1 MFLLTCASGGL
12 GVRSLIANL
21 STENLLHNVQVIKQ
35 LANQSKII
43 AMVKANAYGH
53 GLRSIALRLQKEVDF
68 LGVAAID
75 EALQLRQA
83 GVTIPIV
90 LIEGVFEP
98 EELIVAARENFS
110 VVLHNELQLDWLRNL
125 SVNSNISKP
134 INAWLKIDTGMSR
147 LGFNIQDALEIYKYL
162 ANNINIANPLGVMS
176 HFACADDFQHTLNKY
191 QIKKFTDFIQ
201 HLDVIKYPNC
211 KSFCNSAGIFNF
223 PKQHYDVVRPGLALY
238 GVSPI
243 LGKSAKNLNLKPV
256 MTLQTTIIAIKNL
269 LKNSAVGYGA
279 EFICPKDLKVAII
292 AVGYG
297 DGYPRRTKPNMPV
310 LINGKVCK
318 IIGRVSMDM
327 AVVDLENCLDAK
339 LEDSVILWGDNLP
352 IEEIAKYTHNSVYDL
367 LTGVQNRVRF
377 RWN

>member
-1 MFLLTCASGGL
+1 MYWLIYVGERS
-12 GVRSLIANL
+12 VRSLIANL

-35 LANQSKII
+35 LASQSKII

-83 GVTIPIV
+83 GVTIPII

-110 VVLHNELQLDWLRNL
+110 VVFHNELQLDWLRNL
-125 SVNSNISKP
+125 SVSSNISKP

-147 LGFNIQDALEIYKYL
+147 LGFNLQEALEIYRYL
-162 ANNINIANPLGVMS
+162 ATNINVAKPLGIMS
-176 HFACADDFQHTLNKY
+176 HFACAEDYQHALNNY
-191 QIKKFTDFIQ
+191 QIKNFTDFIGNV
-201 HLDVIKYPNC
+201 DVIKYPNW
-211 KSFCNSAGIFNF
+211 KSFCNSAAIFNF
-223 PKQHYDVVRPGLALY
+223 TKQHYDVVRPGLALY
-238 GVSPI
+238 GVSPL
-243 LGKSAKNLNLKPV
+243 LGKFSKDLNLKPV
-256 MTLQTTIIAIKNL
+256 MTLQTTIIAIKHL
-269 LKNSAVGYGA
+269 SKNSAVGYGA
-279 EFICPKDLKVAII
+279 EFICPRDLKVAVI

-297 DGYPRRTKPNMPV
+297 DGYPRRTKPGMPV
-310 LINGKVCK
+310 LINGQLCK

-327 AVVDLENCLDAK
+327 AVVDLQNCLEAK
-339 LEDSVILWGDNLP
+339 LGDSVVLWGDNLP
-352 IEEIAKYTHNSVYDL
+352 IEEIVKYTHNSVYDL